1 MAMFYFGNRKPRGF
15 HHNYIYTDER
25 RLLLDELYGRSDDR
39 QRHPE
44 KEQGVKPQMQPTRLR
59 RGRHGA
65 AGNLLRATM
74 PVVLLLAFAV
84 LLFLAL
90 TMC

>member
-1 MAMFYFGNRKPRGF
+1 MLYFGNRKPRGF

-25 RLLLDELYGRSDDR
+25 RLLLDELYRRSGDR
-39 QRHPE
+39 QLHAE
-44 KEQGVKPQMQPTRLR
+44 QKQGVKPQTKPNRLR
-59 RGRHGA
+59 SGRHGA
-65 AGNLLRATM
+65 AGNLLRVTV
-74 PVVLLLAFAV
+74 PVALLLAFAV

>member
-1 MAMFYFGNRKPRGF
+1 MLYFGNRKPRGF

-25 RLLLDELYGRSDDR
+25 RLLLDELYGRSGDR
-39 QRHPE
+39 AGQGEKSQGAKPE
-44 KEQGVKPQMQPTRLR
+44 PQQPTLR
-59 RGRHGA
+59 RDRHATAGA
-65 AGNLLRATM
+65 LLRATV
-74 PVVLLLAFAV
+74 PVALLLAFAV